1 MVYSSHS
8 SLWMLFL
15 QMPLLMKIGQHLVI
29 LSNKWMDQ
37 ECRTT
42 LDMALGYA
50 NWLCDYLSNV
60 SLPVYTE
67 VPCLILS
74 ATAFAVFPVGS
85 GTYLWDEWMNKSKIQ
100 SITLHRVRFCLSVK
114 AQLKGSFPC
123 NLAALWP
130 LLVFS
135 THSICPVPANSVPI
149 SKIQDGA

>member
-1 MVYSSHS
+1 MLNFSSEFGLRDVLSTPYSSRGSSQGAGARLRHLGHS
-8 SLWMLFL
+8 FKEGLIS
-15 QMPLLMKIGQHLVI
+15 
-29 LSNKWMDQ
+29 Q

-85 GTYLWDEWMNKSKIQ
+85 GTYLWDE
-100 SITLHRVRFCLSVK
+100 
-114 AQLKGSFPC
+114 
-123 NLAALWP
+123 
-130 LLVFS
+130 
-135 THSICPVPANSVPI
+135 
-149 SKIQDGA
+149 